1 MNNQLTSL
9 ATSSLSMSTREIAD
23 LTGKLHTNVIRDFR
37 DMCEALEIGELK
49 FESSYLS
56 EQNKPTLMYELP
68 KDLTTTLVSGY
79 SIPMRHAIVMR
90 WIKLE
95 AKEPQ
100 AAALPTSYR
109 EAMMLAVE
117 RYEKLEEANKVIAIN
132 GPKAKVYDE
141 VVADKVITLRSIS
154 RMFHGVNTMKTQ
166 ADLTRMGYLYKNSAG
181 INVYAKYK
189 DTYFSERVIEQGGF
203 RQITVC
209 AKGKELL
216 SELYAAGR
224 LTMKV
229 GHQAAC

>member
-9 ATSSLSMSTREIAD
+9 ATSSLSMSTREIAE
-23 LTGKLHTNVIRDFR
+23 LTGKEHKHVMRDFR
-37 DMCEALEIGELK
+37 DMCEALEIV
-49 FESSYLS
+49 ESNFGRNYIASNGKGNPEYL
-56 EQNKPTLMYELP
+56 LP

-90 WIKLE
+90 WLELE

-100 AAALPTSYR
+100 AAPISYR

-117 RYEKLEEANKVIAIN
+117 RYEKLEEANKVIAIAA
-132 GPKAKVYDE
+132 PKAKVYDE